1 MNVRKNIT
9 ALSFAALFVA
19 ASALPIQAYTL
30 LSPTRRWKTTP
41 VTVKVNTTGNA
52 SITDSDNGVTAVVG
66 AIKAWG
72 IISSSTTSGDAVR
85 GTAPSI
91 IMLHDNGHICTGSC
105 LAATLTGYY
114 HQEGSAY
121 YIDDADIYTNQR
133 FDYTS
138 SRESDGCSG
147 EYDIDGIMTHEVGHV
162 IGLGHS
168 TVSGATMYPSVG
180 ACDFGPRTL
189 SSDDTAGKNALYK

>member
-1 MNVRKNIT
+1 MKKTIT
-9 ALSFAALFVA
+9 LAFALVLLAAA
-19 ASALPIQAYTL
+19 AAPMYGYTL

-41 VTVKVNTTGNA
+41 ITVLVNRTGNS
-52 SITDSDNGVTAVVG
+52 SITDSDRGVTAVVG

-72 IISSSTTSGDAVR
+72 IISSGTTNSEAVQ
-85 GTAPSI
+85 GQAPAVIS
-91 IMLHDNGHICTGSC
+91 LHTNGHICSGSC

-114 HQEGSAY
+114 HQEGNAT
-121 YIDDADIYTNQR
+121 YIDDADIYTNTR
-133 FDYTS
+133 FDFTS
-138 SRESDGCSG
+138 SREGDGCSG

-168 TVSGATMYPSVG
+168 NVSGATMYPSVG

-189 SSDDTAGKNALYK
+189 SADDTAGKKALY

>member
-1 MNVRKNIT
+1 VKKTIT
-9 ALSFAALFVA
+9 FAFALVLLAAA
-19 ASALPIQAYTL
+19 AAPMYGYTL
-30 LSPTRRWKTTP
+30 LSPTRRWKNTP
-41 VTVKVNTTGNA
+41 VPVQVNNTGN
-52 SITDSDNGVTAVVG
+52 STITDSDHGVTAVVG

-72 IISSSTTSGDAVR
+72 IISSSTTSQEAVR
-85 GTAPSI
+85 GQAPATIS
-91 IMLHDNGHICTGSC
+91 LHTSGHICSGSC

-138 SRESDGCSG
+138 SREGDGCSG

-168 TVSGATMYPSVG
+168 TVQGATMYPSVG